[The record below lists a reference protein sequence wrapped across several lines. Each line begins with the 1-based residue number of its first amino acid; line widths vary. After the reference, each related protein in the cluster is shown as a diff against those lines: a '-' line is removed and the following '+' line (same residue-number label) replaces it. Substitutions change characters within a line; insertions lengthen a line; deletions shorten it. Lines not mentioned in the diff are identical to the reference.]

1 MNVSE
6 DGIKMGIPVMAQ
18 QVKNLVLSLSGAGS
32 VPAWCSG
39 LKIQHGHSC
48 NVGHSCTLHS
58 VPG

>member
-1 MNVSE
+1 
-6 DGIKMGIPVMAQ
+6 MGIPVVAQ